1 MNPAGDTENDWETVD
16 LCPTCLVKVMQRA
29 FDRKLS
35 ENILDKPAREIE
47 YGKLMWESFK
57 ELTRNI

>member
-1 MNPAGDTENDWETVD
+1 
-16 LCPTCLVKVMQRA
+16 MQRA

-35 ENILDKPAREIE
+35 ENILNKPAREIE